1 MVRLA
6 KGTVSRRSFLLGA
19 VAVAAGALAE
29 ASDSLRPHAALSGPA
44 VSDDPVVSTYSARQ
58 RAWREGEERLKAIL
72 GAEGPRPP
80 GPDYYLERVP
90 RDLLNHPPGR
100 LAKPVWDPSVLNTF
114 VSRGPQDRP
123 MVALTIDDGAVS
135 LDETLKVIRDE
146 GAGATFFLTGKYLD
160 RRKDFLQ
167 QALETPGV
175 EIANHTWNHSDLSS
189 LGSDRIREELTRF
202 ESMLADSVSG
212 ASSAPFMRPPG
223 GAKSDLVVQVAAGLG
238 YRTILWNISGDA
250 GTLTPDQLVE
260 HYLRQI
266 DRRTS
271 VVDGQVS
278 YRGAWGSIVLMHF
291 RPGSC
296 SVLPD
301 IIRGIR
307 TRGMQPVSLS
317 KLYEDGRT

>member
-1 MVRLA
+1 M
-6 KGTVSRRSFLLGA
+6 
-19 VAVAAGALAE
+19 
-29 ASDSLRPHAALSGPA
+29 SGPA
-44 VSDDPVVSTYSARQ
+44 VSDDPFVSAYSARQ
-58 RAWREGEERLKAIL
+58 RAWRDGEERLRTIL

-80 GPDYYLERVP
+80 GPEFYLEQIP
-90 RDLLNHPPGR
+90 RDLLAHPPGK

-114 VSRGPQDRP
+114 VSTGPQDRP

-146 GAGATFFLTGKYLD
+146 RVGATFFLTGKYLD

-175 EIANHTWNHSDLSS
+175 EIANHTWNHSDLSA
-189 LGSDRIREELTRF
+189 LADDRIREELTRF
-202 ESMLADSVSG
+202 EAMLADTVRG

-223 GAKSDLVVQVAAGLG
+223 GARSERVVQVAAGLG
-238 YRTILWNISGDA
+238 YRTILWSISGDA

-260 HYLRQI
+260 HYLRQL
-266 DRRTS
+266 DRRMAI
-271 VVDGQVS
+271 VDGQPS
-278 YRGAWGSIVLMHF
+278 YRDAWGSIILMHF
-291 RPGSC
+291 RPGTC

-307 TRGMQPVSLS
+307 ARGMQPVSLS
-317 KLYEDGRT
+317 RLYEDGRT

>member
-1 MVRLA
+1 M
-6 KGTVSRRSFLLGA
+6 
-19 VAVAAGALAE
+19 
-29 ASDSLRPHAALSGPA
+29 
-44 VSDDPVVSTYSARQ
+44 SDDPFVSAYSARQ
-58 RAWREGEERLKAIL
+58 RAWRDGEERLKTIL

-80 GPDYYLERVP
+80 GPEYYLDRVP
-90 RDLLNHPPGR
+90 RDLLTHPPR
-100 LAKPVWDPSVLNTF
+100 KLAKPVWDPSVLNTF
-114 VSRGPQDRP
+114 VSRGPEDRP
-123 MVALTIDDGAVS
+123 MVALTIDDGAAS
-135 LDETLKVIRDE
+135 LDDTLKVIRDE

-167 QALETPGV
+167 RAVETPGV
-175 EIANHTWNHSDLSS
+175 EIANHTWSHSDLSA
-189 LGSDRIREELTRF
+189 LPDDRIREELTRF
-202 ESMLADSVSG
+202 EAMLADSVRG

-223 GAKSDLVVQVAAGLG
+223 GAKSDRVVHVAAGLG

-260 HYLRQI
+260 HYLRHI

-278 YRGAWGSIVLMHF
+278 YRGAWGSIILMHF
-291 RPGSC
+291 RPGTC
-296 SVLPD
+296 AVLPD

-307 TRGMQPVSLS
+307 ARGMQPVSLS